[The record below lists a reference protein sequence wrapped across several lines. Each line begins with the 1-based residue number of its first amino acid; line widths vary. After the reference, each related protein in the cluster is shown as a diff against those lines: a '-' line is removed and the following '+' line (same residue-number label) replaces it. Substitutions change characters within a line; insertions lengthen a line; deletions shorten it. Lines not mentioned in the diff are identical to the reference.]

1 MQQQVQANENTQ
13 QINTTIETDN
23 NLSNLDM
30 DISTFFDFVLQKDQ
44 IGNDIYYNRK
54 SLDEMM
60 KIAYNDD
67 TCAGFNTLGFFK
79 NKIEHDNLTSS
90 PYFSPNDGIYI
101 KRPFNKCTIHAN
113 SFKWIFEKHTIEK
126 IFEQDTNIMNDVF
139 IETGAFIGGGIEC
152 AIRLGFKEIHS
163 IELSEKYY
171 NMCREKF
178 KDFPNVHLHH
188 GDSGV
193 LLAKILDKIDC
204 GVTFWLDGHY
214 SSLDTACAN
223 DYVTPIQFELAAIK
237 KHNNKDHVII
247 IDDMS
252 DFTTESIIWNF
263 DNNKKCGYI
272 TKNELEFRLGEI
284 FEKDRLYYC
293 GPACVCYNQSKN
305 QYMSHIDK

>member
-1 MQQQVQANENTQ
+1 M
-13 QINTTIETDN
+13 NTTMEN
-23 NLSNLDM
+23 NNNSDL
-30 DISTFFDFVLQKDQ
+30 DISNFFDFVLHKDQ
-44 IGNDIYYNRK
+44 IGNDIYYNRQ

-60 KIAYNDD
+60 KIAYNDN

-79 NKIEHDNLTSS
+79 NKIEHADLTTS
-90 PYFSPNDGIYI
+90 PYFSSNDGIYI
-101 KRPFNKCTIHAN
+101 KRPFNKDTNVATH
-113 SFKWIFEKHTIEK
+113 FKQNFEKHTIEK
-126 IFEQDTNIMNDVF
+126 IYQHDTTIMNDIF

-152 AIRLGFKEIHS
+152 AIRRGFKEIHS

-178 KDFPNVHLHH
+178 KNFPNVHLHH

-223 DYVTPIQFELAAIK
+223 DYVTPVQFELDAIR
-237 KHNNKDHVII
+237 KHNNKDHVVI
-247 IDDMS
+247 IDDMK
-252 DFTTESIIWNF
+252 DFTIESILWNI
-263 DNNKKCGYI
+263 DNNKKCGYM
-272 TKNELEFRLGEI
+272 TKNDLDSRLCEI
-284 FEKDRLYYC
+284 FENYRLYYY

-305 QYMSHIDK
+305 Q